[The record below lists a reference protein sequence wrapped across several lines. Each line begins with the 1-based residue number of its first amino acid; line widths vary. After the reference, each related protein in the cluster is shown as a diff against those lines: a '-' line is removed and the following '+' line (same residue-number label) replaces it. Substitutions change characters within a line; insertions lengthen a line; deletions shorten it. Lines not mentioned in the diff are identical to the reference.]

1 MASPQPKIKSKV
13 RCVDGE
19 VGEVVHVIADPLSL
33 DVSHIV
39 VRANG
44 TERQVPVS
52 AIGAVRGESVELTC
66 NAAQFSGFPELKR
79 QDYVSSK
86 EVEIPHLENRIH
98 VEPGELLVPFP
109 ELEKNCERRAFFA
122 GFTHVIGALRALP
135 LVCPVLRF
143 IMKPMYAPYGNHLLK
158 ICNIST
164 ITTE

>member
-19 VGEVVHVIADPLSL
+19 IGEVVHVIADPLSL

-44 TERQVPVS
+44 SERQVPVS

-86 EVEIPHLENRIH
+86 AVEIPHLDYRIH
-98 VEPGELLVPFP
+98 VEPGEVLVPFP
-109 ELEKNCERRAFFA
+109 ALTKNCTRRSVFA
-122 GFTHVIGALRALP
+122 GCINALGALISLP
-135 LVCPVLRF
+135 L
-143 IMKPMYAPYGNHLLK
+143 
-158 ICNIST
+158 
-164 ITTE
+164 

>member
-19 VGEVVHVIADPLSL
+19 VGEIVHVIADPLSL

-52 AIGAVRGESVELTC
+52 AIGAIRGESVELTC

-86 EVEIPHLENRIH
+86 EVEIPRSEEHTS
-98 VEPGELLVPFP
+98 ELQSPMYLVCRLL
-109 ELEKNCERRAFFA
+109 LEK
-122 GFTHVIGALRALP
+122 
-135 LVCPVLRF
+135 
-143 IMKPMYAPYGNHLLK
+143 KK
-158 ICNIST
+158 
-164 ITTE
+164 

>member
-44 TERQVPVS
+44 TERQVPGS
-52 AIGAVRGESVELTC
+52 AIGVIRGESVELTC

-79 QDYVSSK
+79 EYFISSK
-86 EVEIPHLENRIH
+86 EVEIPHLDNRIH
-98 VEPGELLVPFP
+98 VDPGDLLLPFP
-109 ELEKNCERRAFFA
+109 D
-122 GFTHVIGALRALP
+122 
-135 LVCPVLRF
+135 
-143 IMKPMYAPYGNHLLK
+143 
-158 ICNIST
+158 
-164 ITTE
+164 